1 MKILV
6 SNPSKQYT
14 IQLIH
19 ALQKLGHEVYFFTA
33 IWQYQKPPLWQKIL
47 SLLPGVKNQFTK
59 KSAQEIEDQIVIT
72 SWPGIL
78 YKFFGRIIL
87 YFDVE
92 RWSYWEDRIH
102 DREATKWIQ
111 KIQPDLFIGYEK
123 SCLFSFRVAKK
134 MGIYTLLDCSQV
146 HPNFIAKLRGDFPF
160 FKPITGSET
169 LFSAISKTKMEE
181 YELADQIGCLSDF
194 AKHTFLDNG
203 IRFEKLRVVHISFN
217 PNLFYRKSATTN
229 KQSSIRKFIYVG
241 AVMYRKGIA
250 DLLQALFA
258 DKIDFDFQLTIVG
271 PGGDASSLLNQY
283 IQVKSNIIYHSFL
296 GHKEL
301 CNILQEQELLVLPS
315 YLDSWAVVVPEAM
328 ACGVP
333 ALVSTHTGAS
343 ELITNNENGWVIEP
357 GHPGQIRK
365 QLLHFHQNIDLLPR
379 WRNSAM
385 EAASMYCSKRYQREV
400 NQLLQHYV

>member
-14 IQLIH
+14 TQLIH

-102 DREATKWIQ
+102 DRVATKWIQ

-146 HPNFIAKLRGDFPF
+146 HPNFIAKLRADFPF
-160 FKPITGSET
+160 FKPITGSEI

-203 IRFEKLRVVHISFN
+203 IRLEKLGVVHISFN

-229 KQSSIRKFIYVG
+229 EQSSIRKFIYVG

-250 DLLQALFA
+250 DLLQALFE

-283 IQVKSNIIYHSFL
+283 IQTNSNIIYYSFL

-357 GHPGQIRK
+357 GQPGQIRN
-365 QLLHFHQNIDLLPR
+365 QLLHFHQNIELLPR
-379 WRNSAM
+379 WRNSAK
-385 EAASMYCSKRYQREV
+385 EAASMYCSKRYQEEV

>member
-19 ALQKLGHEVYFFTA
+19 ALQQLGHEVHFFTA
-33 IWQYQKPPLWQKIL
+33 IWQYQNPPYWQKIV
-47 SLLPGVKNQFTK
+47 SVIPGIKNQFSK
-59 KSAQEIEDQIVIT
+59 KSAHEIEDEIIIT

-102 DREATKWIQ
+102 DRMATKWIR
-111 KIQPDLFIGYEK
+111 KLQPNLFIGYEK

-134 MGIYTLLDCSQV
+134 MGIHTLLDCSQV
-146 HPNFIAKLRGDFPF
+146 HPNFIAKLRTDFPF
-160 FKPITGSET
+160 FKPITGSEK
-169 LFSAISKTKMEE
+169 LFAAISTTKKLE
-181 YELADQIGCLSDF
+181 YQLADQIGTLSDF
-194 AKHTFLDNG
+194 AKQTFLDNG
-203 IRFEKLRVVHISFN
+203 IATDKIGVVHISYN
-217 PNLFYRKSATTN
+217 PNLFYRKSNTN
-229 KQSSIRKFIYVG
+229 SIQKGTRKFIYVG

-250 DLLQALFA
+250 DLLQALFD
-258 DKIDFDFQLTIVG
+258 DKTDFEFQLTIVG
-271 PGGDASSLLNQY
+271 PGGDATSLLDQY
-283 IQVKSNIIYHSFL
+283 IQKHSNIIYHSFL
-296 GHKEL
+296 GHEAL
-301 CNILQEQELLVLPS
+301 CNILQEQELLLLPS

-333 ALVSTHTGAS
+333 ALVSTHTGAA
-343 ELITNNENGWVIEP
+343 ELITNNENGWIIEP
-357 GHPGQIRK
+357 GQPSQIRK
-365 QLLHFHQNIDLLPR
+365 QLLHFHQNIHTLPS
-379 WRNSAM
+379 WRSGAI
-385 EAASMYCSKRYQREV
+385 EAASLYSSKRYQEEV

>member
-19 ALQKLGHEVYFFTA
+19 ALQNLGHEVYFFTA
-33 IWQYQKPPLWQKIL
+33 IWQYQKPPFWQKIL
-47 SLLPGVKNQFTK
+47 SIMPGVQNQFTK
-59 KSAQEIEDQIVIT
+59 KSAREIEDQIVIT

-134 MGIYTLLDCSQV
+134 MGIHTLLDCSQV
-146 HPNFIAKLRGDFPF
+146 HPHFIAKLRTDFPF
-160 FKPITGSET
+160 FKPITGSEK
-169 LFSAISKTKMEE
+169 LFSTISRTKMLE
-181 YELADQIGCLSDF
+181 YQLADQIGCLSDF
-194 AKHTFLDNG
+194 AKQTFLDNS
-203 IRFEKLRVVHISFN
+203 IPSNKLGVVHISYN
-217 PNLFYRKSATTN
+217 PNLFYRKTTSTEAKSN
-229 KQSSIRKFIYVG
+229 IRKFIYVG

-250 DLLQALFA
+250 DLLQALY
-258 DKIDFDFQLTIVG
+258 DEKIDFEFQLTIVG
-271 PGGDASSLLNQY
+271 PGGDASSLLKQY
-283 IQVKSNIIYHSFL
+283 IQVHNNIIYHAFL
-296 GHKEL
+296 GHEAL
-301 CNILQEQELLVLPS
+301 CNILQEQELLILPS

-333 ALVSTHTGAS
+333 ALVSTHTGAA
-343 ELITNNENGWVIEP
+343 ELINNNENGWIIEP
-357 GHPGQIRK
+357 GQPSQIRK
-365 QLLHFHQNIDLLPR
+365 QLLHFHQNIDTLPR
-379 WRNSAM
+379 WRSGAI
-385 EAASMYCSKRYQREV
+385 EAAHVYSSGRYKEEV